1 MAARDLSGGR
11 ASGGLTGGRCFSA
24 PQPESGGST
33 KLSLA
38 HARTQLQGSC
48 FLPQRQGG
56 AGAGALPARQ
66 GTQTPGLRASSS
78 ADVADGDTQHESRGG
93 QDTAPTSDRLSHAA
107 ILEMT
112 GPMPGNHP
120 KDSHKRQPSNAHAFP
135 LYWRGQDHAARQFWH
150 ARLTPFTRSHRSRAT
165 RSRLPRLPRPALSLR
180 GWRPGAGRTCDTHTA
195 TAAGSTEPDWP
206 TRRHENERRSLAA
219 GEAAAELL

>member
-1 MAARDLSGGR
+1 
-11 ASGGLTGGRCFSA
+11 
-24 PQPESGGST
+24 
-33 KLSLA
+33 
-38 HARTQLQGSC
+38 
-48 FLPQRQGG
+48 LPQRQGG
-56 AGAGALPARQ
+56 AGARALLARQ
-66 GTQTPGLRASSS
+66 GTQTLGLRASSS
-78 ADVADGDTQHESRGG
+78 ADVADGDTQHESKGG
-93 QDTAPTSDRLSHAA
+93 RETAPTSDRLAHAA

-180 GWRPGAGRTCDTHTA
+180 GWRPGAGQTPAASTRRLQPAPRSPTDRRGA
-195 TAAGSTEPDWP
+195 TNTKDEALLLRMQQLGSNSSSEAPTGSAIRRAAGAA
-206 TRRHENERRSLAA
+206 LADPSGLSGQA
-219 GEAAAELL
+219 HNYEAARTGIMNTQ